1 MLLYYNHFVPA
12 LVLQDTCSE
21 EVFEVIYLTLKG
33 VCWRSF
39 GLMQASLS
47 RLTDFLRM
55 GSEILCPFSHV
66 YDWYSFSNW
75 PAITSLWISLVPS

>member
-1 MLLYYNHFVPA
+1 MLLYNNHFVHV
-12 LVLQDTCSE
+12 LVLHDTCSE
-21 EVFEVIYLTLKG
+21 EVFEVIYLTLKKA
-33 VCWRSF
+33 
-39 GLMQASLS
+39 LQASLS
-47 RLTDFLRM
+47 SLPPFIVFLRM